1 MTFYIYYIYTKIL
14 DFMPY
19 IIHRF
24 PNGKYKVKTDKPD
37 GKYHSKKYLTYE
49 EAVKQLKALY
59 ANTPKEELN
68 N

>member
-1 MTFYIYYIYTKIL
+1 
-14 DFMPY
+14 MPY